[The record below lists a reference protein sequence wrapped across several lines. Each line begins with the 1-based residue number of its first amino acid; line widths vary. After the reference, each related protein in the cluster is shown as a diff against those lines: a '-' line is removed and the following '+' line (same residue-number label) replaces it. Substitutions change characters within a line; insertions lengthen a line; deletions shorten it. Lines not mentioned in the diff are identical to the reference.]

1 MENRILCICVWCLQE
16 SDGQGK
22 TVSRATRTR
31 HIARQKKTWPN
42 PIDVPVVQ
50 PFNLIQ
56 NPSSAEATVV
66 LSPSI
71 PPTPEYE
78 QETALSKSPP
88 PPLCNG
94 TILFDNEED
103 KTDILE
109 DEDEDEN
116 EEDEDDEDEDEN
128 VDEDEDEDEDGE
140 DEDSVEEE
148 EHLIER
154 VENEDE
160 RVDDNDDDQ
169 ISMFEEGAYDLL
181 ILHF

>member
-31 HIARQKKTWPN
+31 HIARQKETWPN

-66 LSPSI
+66 LSPSL

-88 PPLCNG
+88 PHLCNG
-94 TILFDNEED
+94 TILFNNEED

-116 EEDEDDEDEDEN
+116 E
-128 VDEDEDEDEDGE
+128 DEDEDGEDE

-160 RVDDNDDDQ
+160 REDDNDDDQ

>member
-31 HIARQKKTWPN
+31 HIARQKETWPN

-66 LSPSI
+66 LSPS
-71 PPTPEYE
+71 
-78 QETALSKSPP
+78 
-88 PPLCNG
+88 
-94 TILFDNEED
+94 
-103 KTDILE
+103 LE
-109 DEDEDEN
+109 D
-116 EEDEDDEDEDEN
+116 
-128 VDEDEDEDEDGE
+128 E

-160 RVDDNDDDQ
+160 REDDNDDDQ